1 MKKIIISGWYGFKNT
16 GDEAILASMI
26 NTIHKEINNVDITV
40 FSSDPTYTTKIHHI
54 KAVYQ
59 LPFTLRAL
67 GSTILKRRLFQTI
80 KALWKVDLFILGG
93 GGFLSDWQSWKVI
106 LQWLGQVVL
115 AKMFRKKV
123 MLYAVGAGSI
133 TTKKGKFLTRIILN
147 RYTDVIT
154 VRDDKSKVWL
164 QKAGVKKKIHVTA
177 DPAILLEP
185 EKPDRIFE
193 ILMKEGINVSKPL
206 IGILICPIFHIQ
218 KYWPNQQKKFQKFK
232 EIWPKII
239 EFITSKLDSNVIL
252 IPMQIPTDRDF
263 VFELIKNVK
272 NKNKVKVIMGN
283 YTPKEIMGIIGQMDM
298 IVGMRFHS
306 LVLAAGM
313 GVPMIGIIYLHKS
326 DCLLKEIGQEKFSID
341 IGDGVLWKNKDI
353 DLEKLVINVE
363 QVWSKREIFKKEI
376 MKKVGKLQNVAL
388 INVKFVQALLSKG

>member
-26 NTIHKEINNVDITV
+26 NRIHKEINNVDITV
-40 FSSDPTYTTKIHHI
+40 FSSNPTYTTKIHHI

-80 KALWKVDLFILGG
+80 KALWKADLFILGG

-133 TTKKGKFLTRIILN
+133 TTKRGKFLTRIILN

-185 EKPDRIFE
+185 EKPDRISG

-206 IGILICPIFHIQ
+206 ISISICPIFHIQ

-239 EFITSKLDSNVIL
+239 DFITTELDSNVIF
-252 IPMQIPTDRDF
+252 IPMQISTDRDF
-263 VFELIKNVK
+263 ALGLIKNIK
-272 NKNKVKVIMGN
+272 NKSKVKVIMGD

-298 IVGMRFHS
+298 IIGMRFHS
-306 LVLAAGM
+306 LILSAVEGIPI
-313 GVPMIGIIYLHKS
+313 VGIIYFHKS
-326 DCLLKEIGQEKFSID
+326 ECFLKEIGQKKYAMN
-341 IGDGVLWKNKDI
+341 IGDGILWKNKDL
-353 DLEKLVINVE
+353 DLTELIQNTKK
-363 QVWSKREIFKKEI
+363 VWLNKVMLKKEI
-376 MKKVGKLQNVAL
+376 IIKVEELKKREL
-388 INVKFVQALLSKG
+388 INIELVKTLLMEK